1 MKFEFKKEG
10 KGGLSLNKGVLI
22 EGLPG
27 IANVGKIAIDYIIE
41 GLKPTLIYSI
51 TSDFFPS
58 AVFVNSEN
66 LLETPKIEIYHK
78 KINGK
83 DFLFLSGNTQPV
95 NEASYEFCREII
107 SLVSKWGCNTIVT
120 TGGIGLLAPPEK
132 PLVYCAGKDLK
143 FIENFKKELKISHNV
158 FGAVGSIS
166 GVAGLLVGLSDPR
179 KINGVVLLVETL
191 AHPLYVGMEGANEL
205 LKVIEKKFKLGVNLK
220 SYSKEMKDLSKS
232 IQKLDLAEHIDP
244 DTKDSVNYIG

>member
-1 MKFEFKKEG
+1 MKFEFKKEK
-10 KGGLSLNKGVLI
+10 KGLISLKNGVLL

-41 GLKPTLIYSI
+41 SLKPSLIYSI

-58 AVFVNSEN
+58 AVFINSEN

-78 KINGK
+78 KIGRK
-83 DFLFLSGNTQPV
+83 DFLFLSGNTQPI
-95 NEASYEFCREII
+95 NEASYEFCREVI
-107 SLVSKWGCNTIVT
+107 SLVSKLGCKTIVT

-132 PLVYCAGKDLK
+132 PQVYCAGRDLK
-143 FIENFKKELKISHNV
+143 FVNSFRKELKISHDV
-158 FGAVGSIS
+158 FGTVGSIS
-166 GVAGLLVGLSDPR
+166 GVAGLLVGLSDPK

-205 LKVIEKKFKLGVNLK
+205 LKTIEKKFGLGINLK
-220 SYSKEMKDLSKS
+220 GYSKEMKELSKS
-232 IQKLDLAEHIDP
+232 IQKLDLAEHIDAE
-244 DTKDSVNYIG
+244 TKDSVNYIG